1 MKFGENQI
9 TLRDENVEISG
20 TVTTHWYEY
29 NENFSNKLIRVIGP
43 EISFCLIRIHGE
55 TNKIIN
61 FLASSSICRAHVRT
75 LTGEESSRESPRIW
89 KFLLCLPTPF
99 NQTFLDILIFA
110 QIKSEFL
117 HFLLRISCS
126 LPYRTHSL
134 RVNSEHIRAHI
145 QIRSLYKGM
154 WSHCVNVLNVINL
167 KYF

>member
-1 MKFGENQI
+1 MGQWRHIGTSTMRFFVLNSLAILGPELSFYLNRIHEETNQI
-9 TLRDENVEISG
+9 
-20 TVTTHWYEY
+20 
-29 NENFSNKLIRVIGP
+29 F
-43 EISFCLIRIHGE
+43 
-55 TNKIIN
+55 N
-61 FLASSSICRAHVRT
+61 FLASSSICRAHGRA
-75 LTGEESSRESPRIW
+75 LTGERSSRESPRIW
-89 KFLLCLPTPF
+89 KYLLCLPAHF

-134 RVNSEHIRAHI
+134 RVNTEHIRVHI

-154 WSHCVNVLNVINL
+154 WSHCVNVLNVIEL